1 MEVGH
6 VRGELEGKN
15 RTRQKRKG
23 RNKLLGK
30 EQDGVNKRT
39 YGKET
44 RYKINLVGRAIAC
57 V

>member
-1 MEVGH
+1 M
-6 VRGELEGKN
+6 LEADWKAKTEPGKSV
-15 RTRQKRKG
+15 KS